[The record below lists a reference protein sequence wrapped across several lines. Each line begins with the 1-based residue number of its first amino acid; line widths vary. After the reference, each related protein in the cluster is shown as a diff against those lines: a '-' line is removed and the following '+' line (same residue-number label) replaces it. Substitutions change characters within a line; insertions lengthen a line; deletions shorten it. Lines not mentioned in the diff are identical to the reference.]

1 MAGARTLAVLPATAA
16 LLGPALALALATAP
30 QRPADAVG
38 IALPER
44 SATNPAA
51 VPEAIDAAEK
61 ASLDARYKAAIAK
74 ELGLLQA
81 IDGLDAKV
89 EALET
94 SLARLGLDR
103 AAATDALREAE
114 LRRAGAEKRL
124 GEMRAAVRARLRA
137 ILRLGRSPEL
147 RFAVSPEGF
156 ATAVVKQ
163 RLLGRLVAGDR
174 ERLQRYR
181 EQLERLDAETRERD
195 AALGKLAAADR
206 DLHGQLAA
214 LERARHDKLALVA
227 QIEADPAYNQ
237 SARRDLDAV
246 DRALVEKIETFKAW
260 QEKRYTF
267 GRTRGKLL
275 RPVNMSRIEVPFG
288 PRKHPRFGT
297 TTFHRGIDIRPNH
310 PEHAAVRAVF
320 WARVA
325 YVGWLLGYGQT
336 IILDHGRGW
345 HTVYAHVDAVE
356 VAEGDVVRSRQKIA
370 EVGGTGSLKGRYL
383 YFEIRENGE
392 PVDPGEFFR

>member
-1 MAGARTLAVLPATAA
+1 MPPRLLLPTLALLLASSFSTAA
-16 LLGPALALALATAP
+16 VAATM
-30 QRPADAVG
+30 QRPDAAE
-38 IALPER
+38 IALPNR

-51 VPEAIDAAEK
+51 QPERIDSAEK
-61 ASLDARYKAAIAK
+61 RALDARYREAMSK

-81 IDGLDAKV
+81 IDGLDATI
-89 EALET
+89 EELET

-114 LRRAGAEKRL
+114 LRRAGAERRL
-124 GEMRAAVRARLRA
+124 AEMRAAVRARLRA

-174 ERLQRYR
+174 ERLERYR
-181 EQLERLDAETRERD
+181 EQLARLAGETKDRD
-195 AALGKLAAADR
+195 AALAKLAAADR

-227 QIEADPAYNQ
+227 QIEADPTYNQ
-237 SARRDLDAV
+237 NARRDMDAA
-246 DRALVEKIETFKAW
+246 DRALVEKIETFKEW

-275 RPVNMSRIEVPFG
+275 RPVNMSKIEVPFG

-297 TTFHRGIDIRPNH
+297 TTFHRGQDIRPNH

-325 YVGWLLGYGQT
+325 FVGWMLGYGQT

-356 VAEGDVVRSRQKIA
+356 VAEGDVIRSRQKIA
-370 EVGGTGSLKGRYL
+370 EVGASGSLKGRYL

-392 PVDPGEFFR
+392 PVDPAEFFR